1 MFSVKVSRG
10 WTPGVMKWWPHA
22 LKKTT
27 IRKIG
32 LRLTIFG
39 NGSYSLMRAMMSQ
52 TSLLIL
58 FAMFSF
64 CADIDGTYSW
74 NKGLWDDETCWIH
87 LWKYSTALFWHKHFS
102 RVFFFF
108 PSNKNEFSL
117 AFFFLKK
124 FSRTFEHIWEATF
137 LSCCDSPGMTQTEHF
152 DLFVTKRL
160 GMKWEPKME
169 FTFLKYESRL
179 TSLILVKK
187 WLVLLWRVQTALK
200 KICYFFSR

>member
-52 TSLLIL
+52 TSLLFL

-87 LWKYSTALFWHKHFS
+87 FWKYSPALFWHKHFS
-102 RVFFFF
+102 RVFFFSFLQTKMNF
-108 PSNKNEFSL
+108 PWHFFSL
-117 AFFFLKK
+117 KNFQELLNIYGKLLSFHVVTRLEWHRRNISTYLWQKG
-124 FSRTFEHIWEATF
+124 WEWNENRKWN
-137 LSCCDSPGMTQTEHF
+137 L
-152 DLFVTKRL
+152 LFWN
-160 GMKWEPKME
+160 MN
-169 FTFLKYESRL
+169 
-179 TSLILVKK
+179 LV
-187 WLVLLWRVQTALK
+187 
-200 KICYFFSR
+200 